1 MLPYIPH
8 PTLELG
14 GYELTAFRV
23 LTLTAVIVQYQVV
36 VRAAPRFA
44 LSSERAGSLCIWAIG
59 IGLVSAHVFDV
70 LFYFPEQLRENPLV
84 LLAVWGSLSSTGGM
98 VGGLLGLLLVMRWQ
112 GTGPRDALRLF
123 DLCVFALP
131 FTLAT
136 GRLGCALQHDHLG
149 VASTHPLAV
158 AFPDGPR
165 FDLGLLEF
173 LFVGVIALVFV
184 ALARRPRP
192 TGFFFGLFFLL
203 YAPGRFALDGLRTGD
218 ARYFGWTPA
227 QGLMVLAGAVG
238 ATVLVLALR
247 RGAATDPDA

>member
-1 MLPYIPH
+1 MIPYLPH
-8 PTLELG
+8 PTLEIG

-23 LTLTAVIVQYQVV
+23 LTLAAVVVQFQVV
-36 VRAAPRFA
+36 TRAAPRFGYDA
-44 LSSERAGSLCIWAIG
+44 QRAGSLCIWAIG

-70 LFYFPEQLRENPLV
+70 LFYFPEQVRENPLI

-98 VGGLLGLLLVMRWQ
+98 LGGLLGLLLVLRRQ
-112 GTGPRDALRLF
+112 GASPSDALRFF

-149 VASTHPLAV
+149 VASTHWLAI

-173 LFVGVIALVFV
+173 LFAGAIALLFL
-184 ALARRPRP
+184 ALLRRPRP

-203 YAPGRFALDGLRTGD
+203 YGPGRFGLDMLRTGD
-218 ARYFGWTPA
+218 ARYLGWTPA
-227 QGLMVLAGAVG
+227 QGLMVLAGLIGAAVL
-238 ATVLVLALR
+238 AHALR
-247 RGAATDPDA
+247 RGSSPEA